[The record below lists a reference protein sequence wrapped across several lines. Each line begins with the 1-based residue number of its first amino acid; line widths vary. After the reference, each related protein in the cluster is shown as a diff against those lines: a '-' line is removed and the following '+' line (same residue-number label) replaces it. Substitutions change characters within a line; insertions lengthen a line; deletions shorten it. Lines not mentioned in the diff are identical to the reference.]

1 MYSTAFWCLFVVLLF
16 FLALLPNHCYY
27 ERSNS
32 GILEG
37 LLDAPVTSKVFAE
50 KRDSVELIGILSN
63 YNDDH
68 NDKFKTQ

>member
-1 MYSTAFWCLFVVLLF
+1 MSVCRFTV

-37 LLDAPVTSKVFAE
+37 LLDTPVRSKVFAE

-63 YNDDH
+63 YDDDH